1 VELEISQRPR
11 SKCRCLNTILL
22 LRPIH
27 DKPKEVKKAMTP
39 NPAGSLFRY
48 LALAYI
54 HDKLVEAISSTLISE
69 YRDVYHWLLATQI
82 SIVIKNYSRYES
94 AKPLLDALCEACESD
109 YEQTYILGNIIW
121 HTL

>member
-27 DKPKEVKKAMTP
+27 DKPKEVKKAITP
-39 NPAGSLFRY
+39 NPAGSLFQY

-54 HDKLVEAISSTLISE
+54 HDKLVEVIGSTLTSE

-82 SIVIKNYSRYES
+82 SISNKELQPIRVSEAS
-94 AKPLLDALCEACESD
+94 ARRTMRSVRKRL
-109 YEQTYILGNIIW
+109 
-121 HTL
+121 